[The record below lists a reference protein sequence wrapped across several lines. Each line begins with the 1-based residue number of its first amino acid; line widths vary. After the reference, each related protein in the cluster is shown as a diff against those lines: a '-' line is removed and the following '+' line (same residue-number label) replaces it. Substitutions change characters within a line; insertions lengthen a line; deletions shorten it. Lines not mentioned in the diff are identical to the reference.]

1 MPDPIT
7 MLLVAAG
14 VLTGIVGYGAGLASL
29 VSFPALLAAGHATT
43 DREPDQHGVA
53 GRHHRRRWPR
63 PRSRRASWSHS
74 RARCS
79 R

>member
-29 VSFPALLAAGHATT
+29 VTFPALLAAGHAIT

-53 GRHHRRRWPR
+53 GRHQRRVPLHRDGRTPHLKALLR
-63 PRSRRASWSHS
+63 P
-74 RARCS
+74 
-79 R
+79 